1 MGTNIYW
8 IYWLMQK
15 IESLQTEIRSLKN
28 EVIPPT
34 QKKVTYSIA

>member
-1 MGTNIYW
+1 MGTNINW

-28 EVIPPT
+28 EVISPI